1 MNEKTK
7 ENIEEIAH
15 LYKEIKDFCDGY
27 NLTRDFDIY
36 FYKIQAKISKLS
48 DYTVRLEREKHNS
61 NIRRGV
67 YNIYIMA
74 DLETENAIKEVLN
87 GE

>member
-36 FYKIQAKISKLS
+36 FYFI